1 MADVDNAGTPQE
13 AGRGLE
19 QLSTPEKRFN
29 PPSERGTGE
38 DVEKDGVNPGSLPPK
53 DQTSSESGSKENG
66 EARNSEKATE
76 TEKKLTE
83 PLPMPSAAKAK
94 YDWYQTQG
102 DVVINIMIKK
112 LRTEDVSVHFTE
124 KAVRAFRSQDGQ
136 VITHAP
142 AWHNSIC
149 ILFYA

>member
-13 AGRGLE
+13 AGTGIE

-38 DVEKDGVNPGSLPPK
+38 DVEKDGVDPGDTSSLPPK
-53 DQTSSESGSKENG
+53 DQTSNESGSKEYG
-66 EARNSEKATE
+66 EARNSEKTTE
-76 TEKKLTE
+76 TEKALTE
-83 PLPMPSAAKAK
+83 PLPKPSAAKAK

-124 KAVRAFRSQDGQ
+124 KAVRAFRS
-136 VITHAP
+136 
-142 AWHNSIC
+142 
-149 ILFYA
+149 

>member
-1 MADVDNAGTPQE
+1 MADVDVDNAGTPQE
-13 AGRGLE
+13 AGTGLE

-38 DVEKDGVNPGSLPPK
+38 DAEKDGVNPAAGDTSSLPPK

-76 TEKKLTE
+76 TEKTLTE

-124 KAVRAFRSQDGQ
+124 KAVRAFRS
-136 VITHAP
+136 
-142 AWHNSIC
+142 
-149 ILFYA
+149 